1 VFETKLVT
9 VRLAGEGVMSVDVLF
24 NPIKMLCDIVKGGLY
39 IFDSSGSRLATCS
52 LIGITFTD
60 FSKKAGLL

>member
-39 IFDSSGSRLATCS
+39 ILDSSGSRLATCS
-52 LIGITFTD
+52 LIGTTFTD
-60 FSKKAGLL
+60 FNKKAGLL